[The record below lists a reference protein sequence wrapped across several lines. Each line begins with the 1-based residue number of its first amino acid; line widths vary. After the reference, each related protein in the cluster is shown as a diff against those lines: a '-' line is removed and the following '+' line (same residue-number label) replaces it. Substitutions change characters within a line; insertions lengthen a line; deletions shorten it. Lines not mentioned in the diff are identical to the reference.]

1 MNFSIS
7 CLCDLSSEDSYH
19 NYNSNH
25 SGKNV
30 HKIDVP
36 IWNET
41 VANLTLMALGSSA
54 PEILI
59 SVLGTVSE
67 ATKEPPADPPD
78 LGPAT
83 IVGSA
88 AFNLL
93 VITGLSIYAVGD
105 EPKKIEKLSVFFLT
119 SASSLFAY
127 LWMYICLV
135 SSSEDVVSM
144 AEAWITFVFFWL
156 LILCSYTMD
165 KINQY
170 FIDAKKT

>member
-1 MNFSIS
+1 
-7 CLCDLSSEDSYH
+7 
-19 NYNSNH
+19 
-25 SGKNV
+25 
-30 HKIDVP
+30 
-36 IWNET
+36 
-41 VANLTLMALGSSA
+41 MALGSSA

-59 SVLGTVSE
+59 SVLGTV
-67 ATKEPPADPPD
+67 ATVTKEPVEPPPD

-119 SASSLFAY
+119 AASSLFAY
-127 LWMYICLV
+127 IWMFICLTV
-135 SSSEDVVSM
+135 TSEEVVDM

-156 LILCSYTMD
+156 LILCAYTMD
-165 KINQY
+165 RINQY
-170 FIDAKKT
+170 FIDARKT